1 MFFFYDFGEARV
13 YLCLRALTVRA
24 SKARFMF
31 EGQNWA
37 HTGWLRVVGGSRV
50 FVCSIGA

>member
-1 MFFFYDFGEARV
+1 M